1 MTHIGV
7 ATDGKDL
14 DENPT
19 IEGYGVRVQLFFDIL
34 GMHPWFIEPGRVLNV
49 DDTFVGNDRHNAR
62 VI

>member
-7 ATDGKDL
+7 ATDGKDI
-14 DENPT
+14 DADDA
-19 IEGYGVRVQLFFDIL
+19 IEGSGVRVKMFFNIL
-34 GMHPWFIEPGRVLNV
+34 RMNPWFIEPGRVLNV

>member
-1 MTHIGV
+1 MTHIRV

-14 DENPT
+14 DEDAA

-34 GMHPWFIEPGRVLNV
+34 RMHPWFIEPGGVLNV
-49 DDTFVGNDRHNAR
+49 DDTFVGNDRHDMR